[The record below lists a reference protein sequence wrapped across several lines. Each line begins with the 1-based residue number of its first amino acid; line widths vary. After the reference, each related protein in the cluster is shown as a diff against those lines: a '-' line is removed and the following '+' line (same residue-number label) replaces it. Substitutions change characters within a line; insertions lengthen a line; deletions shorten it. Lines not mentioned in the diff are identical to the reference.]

1 MSAKANKWIIGSF
14 LILGTMLAGYITAD
28 GIRELYY
35 GNMIWVYREGF
46 FYKLPFI
53 IIGLD
58 FVYLT
63 ITGLVSCISFFRKGR
78 VWKLLTN
85 IILVNIALYFII
97 GCISLCDFKYDLILS
112 LIIVTITSIAFWLL
126 WELHKLI
133 QKTDTN
139 SSILNNTTK

>member
-1 MSAKANKWIIGSF
+1 MKEKYNRIIIGSF

-53 IIGLD
+53 IVGLD

-63 ITGLVSCISFFRKGR
+63 ITGFVSCISFFRKGR
-78 VWKLLTN
+78 IWKLLSN
-85 IILVNIALYFII
+85 IILVNIALYYII

-112 LIIVTITSIAFWLL
+112 LILIAITCIAFWLL
-126 WELHKLI
+126 WELYKLI

-139 SSILNNTTK
+139 YSIRNNTTK